1 MFSGLESKSQL
12 LKVITNMKA
21 VFLNGPSGAAALTYG
36 DRPEPEIEPGEVM
49 LQVRA
54 SALNHLDLNLPRG
67 YRGPLPRIMGCD
79 IAGEVVQISPGADF
93 GLKEGDRVLLD
104 NRVKCGTCENCIQGM
119 DQYCINQ
126 KRLGVDRDGGH
137 AEYVT
142 APAVNAYRIPDSMSF
157 TEAAAIPI
165 VGHTAWHCLVTQGQV
180 RPWDDVL
187 IHAAGSGVGSM
198 GIQIAKM
205 MGARVITTAGSNW
218 KLEKAKEL
226 GASEAINYR
235 ETPNISQRVK
245 ELTGGKGVD
254 LVFDCVGADV
264 WEESLLCLK
273 PGGRLVITG
282 VTSGARANMNLSILQ
297 GHPLHLMG
305 SGGRSRR
312 TFGDMMKMVNQGALR
327 GIVGRVFPLEEV
339 AEAHRVMEARDF
351 FGKLVIES

>member
-1 MFSGLESKSQL
+1 
-12 LKVITNMKA
+12 
-21 VFLNGPSGAAALTYG
+21 
-36 DRPEPEIEPGEVM
+36 
-49 LQVRA
+49 
-54 SALNHLDLNLPRG
+54 
-67 YRGPLPRIMGCD
+67 
-79 IAGEVVQISPGADF
+79 
-93 GLKEGDRVLLD
+93 
-104 NRVKCGTCENCIQGM
+104 
-119 DQYCINQ
+119 
-126 KRLGVDRDGGH
+126 
-137 AEYVT
+137 
-142 APAVNAYRIPDSMSF
+142 MSF

-226 GASEAINYR
+226 GANEVINYR

-282 VTSGARANMNLSILQ
+282 VTSGARANMDLSILQ
-297 GHPLHLMG
+297 GRPLHLMG

-312 TFGDMMKMVNQGALR
+312 TFGDMMKMVNQGALH
-327 GIVGRVFPLEEV
+327 GIVGRVFSLEEV